1 MIRPLPILL
10 LALASASPA
19 LGDEGMWLVN
29 DFPSARV
36 QSAYGFAPSQQW
48 LDRVRLGAVRL
59 ANGCSASFVSTRG
72 LVMTNHH
79 CVRDCVQDLSTSR
92 DDLLEKGF
100 FAAAHKDERRCAN
113 IEANQ
118 LVSITDVTD
127 RIRAATAGKE
137 GDAFATALRQESA
150 RIEGACATGP
160 RRRCDVVN
168 LFHGGKYHLYTY
180 RRFQDVRLVF
190 APEFPMAAFGGYADN
205 FEFPR
210 YGFDVGFLRVYEDG
224 APVDTPDALPW
235 ATTPARDGDLV
246 FAAGNPG
253 GTERVQTIEQLGLQR
268 DVVLPRI
275 LVRQAELR
283 GTLLQFSGGGPENFR
298 ISRAHIRSVEN
309 ALKALGG
316 RRAWLADPANFERK
330 RTEDA
335 ELRAAVKTDPAK
347 EARFGGAWAGIA
359 QAVQAEREIFV
370 RYELAE
376 SKSGIPS
383 DLFEYARLL
392 VRAGEERPKPSPERL
407 REYGDARLPSLET
420 RVLRPVPVPRSL
432 ERVLVTSGL
441 RSLRDTF
448 GPDDPLVQAATG
460 KRSPEE
466 VGREAVDGTRLDDP
480 RTREALW
487 KGGAA
492 AVAASKDPMIALA
505 RRIDPQARAIRKEY
519 ENRVEGALARNGEL
533 LFQAAVAVRGTSSY
547 PDATLTLRLSYGTI
561 AGWTESGKQIPAMT
575 RLSGLYARNT
585 GQFPFAVA
593 PTWLAARPRLDPEM
607 AFDIAT
613 TNDIIGGNSGS
624 PLINRNGEVVA
635 LIFDGNRGSLGG
647 DYGYEPAT
655 NRAVALHG
663 QAILEGLEKVYGAAR
678 LVNEIRTRDRHEG
691 SHGAN

>member
-1 MIRPLPILL
+1 VNRLRTILL
-10 LALASASPA
+10 LALTSAPLA
-19 LGDEGMWLVN
+19 QGDEGMWLLN
-29 DFPSARV
+29 DFPSAKV
-36 QSAYGFAPSQQW
+36 QAASGFGPSQQW

-79 CVRDCVQDLSTSR
+79 CVRDCVRDVSTSR
-92 DDLLEKGF
+92 DDYLARGF
-100 FAAAHKDERRCAN
+100 FAVARKDERRCAN

-118 LVSITDVTD
+118 LVSITDVTE

-137 GDAFATALRQESA
+137 GDAFATALRQERA

-160 RRRCDVVN
+160 QRRCDVVD

-190 APEFPMAAFGGYADN
+190 APEFPMAVFGGYADN

-210 YGFDVGFLRVYEDG
+210 YGFDVGFLRVYEND

-235 ATTPARDGDLV
+235 AASPVREGDLV

-253 GTERVQTIEQLGLQR
+253 GTERVQTIEQLALQR
-268 DVVLPRI
+268 DVVLPWL

-283 GTLLQFSGGGPENFR
+283 GTLLQFSGGSPELLR
-298 ISRAHIRSVEN
+298 ISRARIRTVEN
-309 ALKALGG
+309 GLKALGG
-316 RRAWLADPANFERK
+316 RRAWLAEPANFERK
-330 RTEDA
+330 RTDDA
-335 ELRAAVKTDPAK
+335 ELRAAVKKDPAK
-347 EARFGGAWAGIA
+347 EIRFGGAWAGIA
-359 QAVQAEREIFV
+359 QAVQAERELFV

-383 DLFEYARLL
+383 DLFDYARLL
-392 VRAGEERPKPSPERL
+392 VRAAEERPKPSPERL
-407 REYGDARLPSLET
+407 REYGDARLPALET
-420 RVLRPVPVPRSL
+420 RLLRPVPVPRSL
-432 ERVLVTSGL
+432 ERVLVTFAL
-441 RSLRDTF
+441 RNLRDTS
-448 GPDDPLVQAATG
+448 GPDDPLVQAAIG
-460 KRSPEE
+460 KRSPED
-466 VGREAVDGTRLDDP
+466 VAREAVEGTRLGDSKV
-480 RTREALW
+480 REALW

-505 RRIDPQARAIRKEY
+505 RRMDPQSRAIRKEY

-547 PDATLTLRLSYGTI
+547 PDATFTLRLSYGTVS
-561 AGWTESGKQIPAMT
+561 GWTESGKQIPAMT

-593 PTWLAARPRLDPEM
+593 PTWLAGRPKLDPEM
-607 AFDIAT
+607 PYNLAT

-647 DYGYEPAT
+647 DYGYDAAT

-663 QAILEGLEKVYGAAR
+663 EALLEGLEKVYGAGR
-678 LVNEIRTRDRHEG
+678 LVKEIRTR
-691 SHGAN
+691 